1 MGHKANATGFRLGV
15 GLGWDSSWSSHPD
28 KKGQDYRYHLHMDL
42 EIRTIITQLFAARN
56 GYVGKIGFSKNP
68 KTGITDISVFGYVP
82 GRAIKFRFA
91 PPRYMRATKARK
103 GPVLEPQHIRIQLK
117 RLVEVLNEKYSPEV
131 FTLRCALVQG
141 VVTKKG
147 KVFIDYPPRSRHG
160 SRSKG
165 RFRGNFRGRLKP
177 NPYHIKSGLTYGKGY
192 PKNKRSTGKPKKL
205 RHDQYE
211 LKNVVYAKGYPK
223 NKRSIGQSK
232 KLVQKPSRTPRKPD
246 QKPFSTLRN
255 LDQKSSIT
263 PKKLDQKPSRTLKKL
278 RPDQYE
284 LKYGKSYPKNKGS
297 IGKPKKLSQNS
308 IGNSRNL
315 DQKPSRTLKKLPPKP
330 TRILKKIDRKFTG
343 TLKKLAQKPTGTLK
357 KLHRKTTGTTGTI
370 RRLVKKPPLV
380 RNSLFVLKAPV
391 RKLQKQTRKL
401 LAQKLLKRKRLSR
414 KGEFLKKRG
423 NLLKKRGTSVVIVKR
438 KGTSVVSKRVKERSL
453 LRNMLTLKR
462 RIQNKKAKN
471 NSWKPNMNPEVAL
484 GVLIG
489 EFKRLSKAK
498 YFDSLMNVSYLTFKA
513 REPQLLATLI
523 ARELGRPALA
533 KTRRQ
538 RIFCYQTADVCAF
551 LFKRMPVSG
560 IRIEISGRLN
570 KRKRS
575 TKWSS
580 QHGIIPSS
588 TMIQSVRYGFGES
601 YSVFGSMGVKVWLAY
616 E

>member
-1 MGHKANATGFRLGV
+1 MQKVIQKIKDL
-15 GLGWDSSWSSHPD
+15 LESL
-28 KKGQDYRYHLHMDL
+28 KKLRHDQYEL
-42 EIRTIITQLFAARN
+42 
-56 GYVGKIGFSKNP
+56 KN
-68 KTGITDISVFGYVP
+68 
-82 GRAIKFRFA
+82 
-91 PPRYMRATKARK
+91 
-103 GPVLEPQHIRIQLK
+103 
-117 RLVEVLNEKYSPEV
+117 
-131 FTLRCALVQG
+131 
-141 VVTKKG
+141 VV
-147 KVFIDYPPRSRHG
+147 YA
-160 SRSKG
+160 
-165 RFRGNFRGRLKP
+165 
-177 NPYHIKSGLTYGKGY
+177 KGY
-192 PKNKRSTGKPKKL
+192 PKNKRSAGKPKKL

-284 LKYGKSYPKNKGS
+284 LKSIVYAKSHPKNKRS
-297 IGKPKKLSQNS
+297 IGKPKKLSQRS

-330 TRILKKIDRKFTG
+330 SRILKKIDRKFTG
-343 TLKKLAQKPTGTLK
+343 QSKKLAQNPTGTLK